1 MINKNHKLK
10 IIISTSIIVI
20 TGISIFYFKSTIS
33 KENLIVK
40 INKIYYSQFE
50 NEEYRS
56 EFKEIMYKN
65 YKILCNEESEIVLP
79 LLFSYLDKMELEA
92 TEFFGYLPKS
102 KLTIQLDFDKEIY
115 IKRLSIGDPQR
126 DSSGYYNSTLNTIY
140 MNVED
145 VFREIIHNL
154 PKIKENDDGSF
165 IIQSMSFKE
174 RFFNL
179 YYNYIIENFLKDNDL
194 NKEVFPIW
202 FISGLREYYSFM
214 AEPIYEESVFLSL
227 EQLNDSNIWIE
238 YSESEENSNLFAQ
251 STYLIHKIIQL
262 NGKKSVNNIIEKCKT
277 NTFEKSFNEVMRI
290 SLDEFENNVS
300 TSYNIYD
307 SEYYAISSTDINDY
321 IDVKIQCLEEYI
333 KNNESDIRAYEFLCT
348 LYEVNSGFE
357 KTVSFLKDSIEKYP
371 EEAILW
377 RRLAIVYENNNMI
390 DLANECYAKEE
401 LLGDK

>member
-10 IIISTSIIVI
+10 IIIGTSIIVI

-40 INKIYYSQFE
+40 ISKIYYSQFE
-50 NEEYRS
+50 NDEYRS

-115 IKRLSIGDPQR
+115 KKRLSIGDPQK
-126 DSSGYYNSTLNTIY
+126 DSSGYYNSKLNTIY

-202 FISGLREYYSFM
+202 FITGLREYYSFI

-227 EQLNDSNIWIE
+227 EELNDSNIWIE
-238 YSESEENSNLFAQ
+238 YSESEENSKLFAQ

-262 NGKKSVNNIIEKCKT
+262 NGKKAVNDIIEKCKT
-277 NTFEKSFNEVMRI
+277 NTFEKSFNEVMGI
-290 SLDEFENNVS
+290 SLDEFENKVS

-357 KTVSFLKDSIEKYP
+357 KTVLFLKDSIEKYP